1 MQEVQMDTTRGYVL
15 YEENDHKVIW
25 LGWDADVSSGA
36 IQTNQYL
43 IVNSGKGILLD
54 PGGVHLFSRVV
65 SVVSRFI
72 SLDDVESIFFS
83 HQDPD
88 VSSGIA
94 LWLGVTKAQV
104 YIHDIWRR
112 FVPHFGL
119 VDQSRITPL
128 EDEGGSINLGSV
140 SLKLIPAHF
149 LHSAGNFSLYDPRS
163 KILFSGDIGTAV
175 FPEGKEYPEVEDF
188 ENHTRLMEPFHA
200 RAMGS
205 NQAAAR
211 WISMCRKLDV
221 SILAPQHGAMMRG
234 ELVRKFYD
242 WFGNLNCGID
252 YLKSRTGA

>member
-1 MQEVQMDTTRGYVL
+1 MDTTRGYVL
-15 YEENDHKVIW
+15 FEEDDHKVIW
-25 LGWDADVSSGA
+25 LGWDEDVSSGA

-94 LWLGVTKAQV
+94 LWLGVTNAQV

-128 EDEGGSINLGSV
+128 NDDGGTIALGSV
-140 SLKLIPAHF
+140 SLQLVPAHF
-149 LHSAGNFSLYDPRS
+149 LHSAANFSLYDPRS
-163 KILFSGDIGTAV
+163 RILFSGDIGTAV
-175 FPEGKEYPEVEDF
+175 FPEGKEYPEVDDF
-188 ENHTRLMEPFHA
+188 DTHTRLMKSFHQ

-205 NQAAAR
+205 NRAAAR
-211 WISMCRKLDV
+211 WLETCSRLDV

-234 ELVRKFYD
+234 ELVKKFYD

-252 YLKSRTGA
+252 FFQSRAGV